1 MATPSYL
8 NEEVDFMTMF
18 TNQNDDGE
26 SGPAVAQLPYDSSV
40 PAPSLPHVDPL
51 HVFDTPALNPAA
63 GWSSIAAHRGQMSH
77 APYGYQPQM
86 FAPPHFQPVVTPV
99 AQYVEPSSLP
109 GARPASAP
117 TPKAP
122 AAGFSAFSGAP
133 GVSTP
138 PPTSEG
144 TRPPATAATTTS
156 TGILS
161 PDSAPAASPL
171 SSASVKNEPV
181 AATERAQV
189 RRKRKLTPED
199 KRRICEI
206 YRNSQGKIRQE
217 DIAKEYSVDRSTI
230 SKILNQEDRWLD
242 PEQPNANAALA
253 RRPGGRYPAIEEA
266 IHRWLDEAVLE
277 GREVKDTEAREEA
290 LKMGLRLGHPHFQA
304 SSKWWDGVKRR
315 RLEEGRS
322 MPNMRRVNSQV
333 QPPVVIPSGGLVRS
347 YSAMTMDGAALPHDA
362 YHQFPMHPHA
372 GPSHYQLVDP
382 SVGVPPGMMLMQA
395 MPIGAR
401 ARSQS
406 NPQAMPGYVAQ
417 QAPSFGPARHHRTSP
432 PRHSPVT
439 PLGRHNSFH
448 GAAAANESPSR
459 TAALSRANS
468 SQGRRSP
475 HTRLGAS
482 AFGLTP
488 VRGPDP
494 APVHAVPPLVAS
506 TPQASTEQAS
516 VSTPT
521 STGPI
526 DTTVT
531 TPGAALA
538 ASSVPSLSPTSGS
551 DGSSDANGPTAL
563 GLSPGTPLTP
573 SQATVP
579 AAFSP
584 AEYLDLNGG
593 VPPLMYAGHH
603 YEPRQAPMIYAHAP
617 LSCVPS
623 AGMVQYTPAP
633 MYPAAYEYA
642 VQHPW

>member
-1 MATPSYL
+1 MAP
-8 NEEVDFMTMF
+8 
-18 TNQNDDGE
+18 
-26 SGPAVAQLPYDSSV
+26 
-40 PAPSLPHVDPL
+40 
-51 HVFDTPALNPAA
+51 
-63 GWSSIAAHRGQMSH
+63 

-99 AQYVEPSSLP
+99 AQYVEPSALP
-109 GARPASAP
+109 GARP
-117 TPKAP
+117 
-122 AAGFSAFSGAP
+122 AFSGAP
-133 GVSTP
+133 GVPTTP
-138 PPTSEG
+138 PAPTSEG
-144 TRPPATAATTTS
+144 NGPPAVTATTAS
-156 TGILS
+156 TGVPS

-322 MPNMRRVNSQV
+322 MPTMRRVNSQV
-333 QPPVVIPSGGLVRS
+333 QPP
-347 YSAMTMDGAALPHDA
+347 AMTMDGAALTHDA

-382 SVGVPPGMMLMQA
+382 SAGVPPGMMLMQA

-406 NPQAMPGYVAQ
+406 NPQAMPGYVPQ
-417 QAPSFGPARHHRTSP
+417 QVPSFGPARHQRQSP
-432 PRHSPVT
+432 PRHSPVSH
-439 PLGRHNSFH
+439 LGRHNSFH
-448 GAAAANESPSR
+448 GAANESPSR

-494 APVHAVPPLVAS
+494 APVHAVPPLVAR
-506 TPQASTEQAS
+506 
-516 VSTPT
+516 
-521 STGPI
+521 PI

-531 TPGAALA
+531 TPGAAMA
-538 ASSVPSLSPTSGS
+538 AASVPSLSPTSGS

-573 SQATVP
+573 SQATMP

-593 VPPLMYAGHH
+593 VPP
-603 YEPRQAPMIYAHAP
+603 APMIYAHAP
-617 LSCVPS
+617 LSCVPP

-633 MYPAAYEYA
+633 MYPAYEYA

>member
-1 MATPSYL
+1 MAAPLATPSYL

-18 TNQNDDGE
+18 TNQNDDNGE
-26 SGPAVAQLPYDSSV
+26 SSGPAVAQQSYDSAA
-40 PAPSLPHVDPL
+40 PTPSLPHVDPL
-51 HVFDTPALNPAA
+51 HVFDTPALTPAA
-63 GWSSIAAHRGQMSH
+63 SWSPIAAHRGQMSH
-77 APYGYQPQM
+77 APYGYQAQM
-86 FAPPHFQPVVTPV
+86 YAPAHYQHVAPM
-99 AQYVEPSSLP
+99 AQYVETSSLP

-117 TPKAP
+117 TL
-122 AAGFSAFSGAP
+122 SAFGGAP
-133 GVSTP
+133 GISTP
-138 PPTSEG
+138 PPAPSSEG
-144 TRPPATAATTTS
+144 NGPPPSAATTASSNTA
-156 TGILS
+156 ILS
-161 PDSAPAASPL
+161 PDSAAAASPL

-322 MPNMRRVNSQV
+322 MPTMRRVNSQV
-333 QPPVVIPSGGLVRS
+333 QPSVVIPGGGLVRS

-382 SVGVPPGMMLMQA
+382 SVGVHPGMMLMQA

-417 QAPSFGPARHHRTSP
+417 QPPSFGPARHQRSP

-439 PLGRHNSFH
+439 PLGRPNSFH
-448 GAAAANESPSR
+448 GAANESPSR

-494 APVHAVPPLVAS
+494 ASAQTVPPLVAS

-521 STGPI
+521 SSGPI

-531 TPGAALA
+531 TPGTAF
-538 ASSVPSLSPTSGS
+538 ASASVPSLSPHSGS

-579 AAFSP
+579 SAFSP

-593 VPPLMYAGHH
+593 VPPLVYAAGPH

-617 LSCVPS
+617 LSCVPA

-633 MYPAAYEYA
+633 MYPGYEYA
-642 VQHPW
+642 VNHPW